1 MVEEE
6 ASVEEEDQDELS
18 LLNEEQPKKKEV
30 ITEADKLSL
39 NKSFTP
45 TFHLECKAC
54 GETVDKDDLI
64 SHIEKD
70 SHVLNY
76 VFNFVT
82 QLDVKTGAPKIVYM
96 VKSDFAKGYLIT
108 FTKRTEAMA
117 YIKKLHPLI
126 LFNLV
131 VDL

>member
-6 ASVEEEDQDELS
+6 ASVEEEDELS

-54 GETVDKDDLI
+54 GETVDKDDLA

-117 YIKKLHPLI
+117 YVKKLPPLI